1 MLIEFKNIFVEREGR
16 QTLAD
21 LSLSL
26 SERRIGIIGPNGS
39 GKSTFIRLINGLL
52 IPQVGQVRVD
62 GLDTRHEVEKIRR
75 KVGFV
80 FQNPD
85 NQIVFPVVSEDIEFG
100 LKRRV
105 PEASTR
111 RLRIRDALS
120 QLGILHLQDRL
131 IHTLSGGERQLV
143 ALAGVLAMQPE
154 VLLLDEPSIGLA
166 PKLFQDLAGPIR
178 ALQQERKMSIL
189 IVEQNVRE
197 ALKISDRV
205 IVMKSGQLIREGS
218 PEDFSNNTELMELY

>member
-1 MLIEFKNIFVEREGR
+1 MLIEFKNIFVERGGR
-16 QTLAD
+16 PILDD

-52 IPQVGQVRVD
+52 IPKRGQICVD
-62 GLDTRHEVEKIRR
+62 GLDTRAEVEKIRS

-85 NQIVFPVVSEDIEFG
+85 NQIVFPIVSEDIEFG

-105 PEASTR
+105 PEAGIR
-111 RLRIRDALS
+111 HQRMQEALR
-120 QLGILHLQDRL
+120 QLDVLHLQDRS

-143 ALAGVLAMQPE
+143 ALAGVLATKPE
-154 VLLLDEPSIGLA
+154 ILVFDEPTTQL
-166 PKLFQDLAGPIR
+166 DLR
-178 ALQQERKMSIL
+178 LRNRFEQHLSALPQPAL
-189 IVEQNVRE
+189 IVSHDLELMNTM
-197 ALKISDRV
+197 DRV
-205 IVMKSGQLIREGS
+205 LAIVAGRLAFDGAPAAATAWSRMYCG
-218 PEDFSNNTELMELY
+218 

>member
-26 SERRIGIIGPNGS
+26 SERRVGIIGPNGS

-52 IPQVGQVRVD
+52 IPQAGQVRVD
-62 GLDTRHEVEKIRR
+62 GIDTRHDVETIRR

-85 NQIVFPVVSEDIEFG
+85 NQIVFPVVNEDIEFG

-105 PEASTR
+105 PDAALR
-111 RLRIRDALS
+111 RRRANAALD

-143 ALAGVLAMQPE
+143 ALAGVLAIQPE
-154 VLLLDEPSIGLA
+154 LLVFDEPTTQLDLRLRNRFEQHLSALA
-166 PKLFQDLAGPIR
+166 QAAVIVSHDLE
-178 ALQQERKMSIL
+178 LMQSM
-189 IVEQNVRE
+189 
-197 ALKISDRV
+197 DRV
-205 IVMKSGQLIREGS
+205 LVLKEGRLVFDGT
-218 PEDFSNNTELMELY
+218 PAVATAWYRKHCG